1 MAIWPF
7 LPKQN
12 CNFSIKKKKV
22 DRIATFPTIK
32 NRRCLISF
40 PGFFF
45 LLEFMFMVFF
55 FPFLLTWKM
64 KPQKK
69 YTTFPQIFPN
79 VRYKWNWQ
87 PTRNNRQLTRLLR
100 KRAIVIVL
108 WLFVALE
115 KVQTSK

>member
-79 VRYKWNWQ
+79 VRYK
-87 PTRNNRQLTRLLR
+87 
-100 KRAIVIVL
+100 
-108 WLFVALE
+108 
-115 KVQTSK
+115 